1 MGPAFLPDPQLH
13 TLHIHNRI
21 HSQSN
26 SSKDI
31 NVEDLGTPLLQP
43 ALTSHQAPAPKS
55 HWLQTTAALL
65 TLQLGW
71 GLWLLPAD
79 FSNLGWAPATGEYM
93 AVCRLLLC
101 PALLDHIATSV
112 LLLPGALVLLCLLTS
127 YSGVLFTRLYT
138 LTPGAGESVP

>member
-1 MGPAFLPDPQLH
+1 
-13 TLHIHNRI
+13 
-21 HSQSN
+21 
-26 SSKDI
+26 
-31 NVEDLGTPLLQP
+31 
-43 ALTSHQAPAPKS
+43 
-55 HWLQTTAALL
+55 
-65 TLQLGW
+65 
-71 GLWLLPAD
+71 
-79 FSNLGWAPATGEYM
+79 M